1 ISSSRRGCRASVRRV
16 STRELPLYLA
26 SATGGQVG
34 RLLVLNVLMFK
45 HPFARR
51 VMSIPSC
58 VLLRERVSLLLAPL
72 VPVNGWSREA
82 SVSCVPC
89 SADRSTLP
97 ATPRIRDFASAG
109 IPNAAIC
116 GGGDYTRE

>member
-1 ISSSRRGCRASVRRV
+1 MRHAISSSRRGCRPSVRRV
-16 STRELPLYLA
+16 STRALPLYLA

-34 RLLVLNVLMFK
+34 RLLVLIVLMFM
-45 HPFARR
+45 HPLARR

-58 VLLRERVSLLLAPL
+58 LLLRERVSLLLAPL

-82 SVSCVPC
+82 S
-89 SADRSTLP
+89 
-97 ATPRIRDFASAG
+97 AG